1 MKQIRVREVVKY
13 GGHSLSANGSLNLT
27 LKADYSELVNTIQI
41 QQMLNNDVSIKAK
54 LPGGKPMRL
63 GMFRVKSTTIDGDGE
78 STLKFNGLNDY
89 IEMDNLNLLPTKG
102 SGDEMFVV
110 MMEADV
116 EEEDD
121 EDGGEE

>member
-13 GGHSLSANGSLNLT
+13 GGHSLSANGSVNLT
-27 LKADYSELVNTIQI
+27 LKADYSELVNTIQV

-54 LPGGKPMRL
+54 LPGGKLMRL
-63 GMFRVKSTTIDGDGE
+63 GMLRLKSTTIDGDGE
-78 STLKFNGLNDY
+78 SILKFNGLNDY

-102 SGDEMFVV
+102 SGDEMYVV
-110 MMEADV
+110 RMEADV

-121 EDGGEE
+121 EDGGEK